1 MIKIA
6 PSILA
11 ADFLDLDSAV
21 RLVNSHADLFHM
33 DVMDGVYVPN
43 ITFGF
48 PVVRAVASKALKP
61 LDIHMMTAS
70 PEKYAAQFA
79 RIPAVGMVSF
89 HPDAT
94 DDPAGVLQSIKEAGA
109 KAGLAI
115 NPDVPLEVLYPYLEH
130 CDFVTIMSV
139 FAGFGGQKFIPES
152 LERVS
157 RLKKHIQE
165 YGLNTEIEIDGGI
178 NLENA
183 ACCAEAGA
191 DILVAGTSVFKADS
205 PESVISQLRRF

>member
-61 LDIHMMTAS
+61 LDIHMMTVS
-70 PEKYAAQFA
+70 PEKYAARFA

-94 DDPAGVLQSIKEAGA
+94 GDPAGVLQSIKEGGA

-115 NPDVPLEVLYPYLEH
+115 NPDVPLELLYPCLEH

-139 FAGFGGQKFIPES
+139 FAGFGGQELIPES

-165 YGLNTEIEIDGGI
+165 QGLNTEIEIDGGI
-178 NLENA
+178 NLGNA
-183 ACCAEAGA
+183 AGCAEAGA

-205 PESVISQLRRF
+205 PESVISRLRRF